1 VESKEDYG
9 NFFND
14 QIIILYQFPM
24 NWCAEHEIYA
34 RILIDRIR
42 WRSKWQSAC
51 DRDLMAGF
59 YTVVALRYVIHD
71 I

>member
-1 VESKEDYG
+1 MLWCVEY
-9 NFFND
+9 
-14 QIIILYQFPM
+14 
-24 NWCAEHEIYA
+24 EIHG